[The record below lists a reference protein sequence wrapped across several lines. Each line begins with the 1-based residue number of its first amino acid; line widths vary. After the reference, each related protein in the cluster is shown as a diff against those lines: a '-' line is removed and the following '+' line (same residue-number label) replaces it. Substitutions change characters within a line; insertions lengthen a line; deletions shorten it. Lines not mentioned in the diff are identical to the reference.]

1 MTELVYLTRRNLKI
15 FFKDKGIFFFSLI
28 TPVILLVL
36 YATFLANVFKD
47 SFVSNIPEGF
57 SAGERLINATVGGE
71 LVSSI
76 FAVSCITVSFCSNL
90 LMVKDRVNGAI
101 RDLSVTPVKPS
112 VLALSYFWGSLAAT
126 LLVCYFALIA
136 CFIYLAVVGWC
147 LSFADVALIIADI
160 FLLALFGTVLSSII
174 NMPLKTDGQSTA
186 VGTIVSAGYG
196 FICGAYMPLSSFS
209 QGLRDALGF
218 LPGTYGTSV
227 IRNACLAG
235 AFREMS
241 AQGFPAEVIEGI
253 KDGVDCNLYFFGNQ
267 VGIGVMY
274 AVLCGSIAVLLGL
287 YILLNALKKR
297 AR

>member
-28 TPVILLVL
+28 TPIILLVL

-47 SFVSNIPEGF
+47 SFLSNIPEGVVV
-57 SAGERLINATVGGE
+57 SEGLINATVGGE
-71 LVSSI
+71 LISSI

-90 LMVKDRVNGAI
+90 LMVKDKVNGAI

-112 VLALSYFWGSLAAT
+112 VLALSYFLGSLAAT
-126 LLVCYFALIA
+126 LLVCYVALIA
-136 CFIYLAVVGWC
+136 CFIYLAVIGWY
-147 LSFADVALIIADI
+147 LSFADVALIIVDI
-160 FLLALFGTVLSSII
+160 FLLVLFGTVLSSII

-196 FICGAYMPLSSFS
+196 FICGAYMPLSGFS

-287 YILLNALKKR
+287 YILLYALKKR